1 VAAEDAICCEFDYLC
16 SRERNEQPKYYTR
29 CYIVSKYFFSP
40 FSCQDIH
47 LIATIDRNNQQILIS
62 ADVGV
67 DEKAYWWVEI
77 YEAAVG
83 H

>member
-1 VAAEDAICCEFDYLC
+1 M
-16 SRERNEQPKYYTR
+16 
-29 CYIVSKYFFSP
+29 VSKSFFSP

-47 LIATIDRNNQQILIS
+47 VLATIGVNNQQILIS
-62 ADVGV
+62 DNVGV
-67 DEKAYWWVEI
+67 DERVYWKVEI